1 MLVIFFGG
9 LWIPFKLVLILCTM
23 NVWQMRHL
31 NKEEFVHVLRRQSN
45 GASRGNSKFRG
56 VAAAAATAD
65 AVPKIGPFEVHMGQL
80 IPGNK

>member
-1 MLVIFFGG
+1 
-9 LWIPFKLVLILCTM
+9 
-23 NVWQMRHL
+23 MRHL

-56 VAAAAATAD
+56 VAAAAAA
-65 AVPKIGPFEVHMGQL
+65 AAAAAVVPKIGPFEVRMGQP

>member
-1 MLVIFFGG
+1 
-9 LWIPFKLVLILCTM
+9 
-23 NVWQMRHL
+23 MRHL

-56 VAAAAATAD
+56 VAAAAAAGTVA
-65 AVPKIGPFEVHMGQL
+65 AVPKIGPFEVRMGQL

>member
-1 MLVIFFGG
+1 MDVF
-9 LWIPFKLVLILCTM
+9 
-23 NVWQMRHL
+23 QMRHL

-56 VAAAAATAD
+56 SAAAAAA
-65 AVPKIGPFEVHMGQL
+65 AAAVVPKIGPLEVRMGQP